1 MSTIEIAKLKKRGT
15 KDLEKKLAGNKC
27 TAEESKAIIEILKG
41 RGIEVTATGPKNE
54 VEEKPTE
61 KPARKSA
68 TAVKAKAVKEPKG
81 PSKNPDVTSKV
92 IAVGDTV
99 ELEIAKD
106 TKVST
111 RVVKIYLD
119 NRTKKNY
126 VRLKELT
133 GGKIYHKLLSHF
145 EK

>member
-1 MSTIEIAKLKKRGT
+1 MSTTEIAKLKKRGS
-15 KDLEKKLAGNKC
+15 KDLEKKLSSGKC
-27 TAEESKAIIEILKG
+27 TVDEANAIVDILKG
-41 RGIEVTATGPKNE
+41 RGISVTSAEPKAE
-54 VEEKPTE
+54 VEEKPIFFKPSKKE
-61 KPARKSA
+61 KPAA
-68 TAVKAKAVKEPKG
+68 AAKR
-81 PSKNPDVTSKV
+81 SKNPDVTSTA
-92 IAVGDTV
+92 IAVGEVV

-106 TKVST
+106 TTISA
-111 RVVKIYLD
+111 RIVKIYLD

>member
-41 RGIEVTATGPKNE
+41 RGIEVTSTGPKNE

-61 KPARKSA
+61 KPAKV
-68 TAVKAKAVKEPKG
+68 TKAKVTKEPKG

>member
-1 MSTIEIAKLKKRGT
+1 MSTTEIAKLKKRGS
-15 KDLEKKLAGNKC
+15 KDLEKKLSSGKC
-27 TAEESKAIIEILKG
+27 TVEEANAIVDILKG
-41 RGIEVTATGPKNE
+41 RRISVTTAEPKAE
-54 VEEKPTE
+54 VEEKPIFFKPSKKE
-61 KPARKSA
+61 KPAASK
-68 TAVKAKAVKEPKG
+68 K
-81 PSKNPDVTSKV
+81 SKNPDVTSTA
-92 IAVGDTV
+92 IAVGEVV

-106 TKVST
+106 TTISA
-111 RVVKIYLD
+111 RIVKIYLD